1 MLYLLFPGAAHRND
15 PNGCAAIG
23 ENRCPVLAADLAY
36 ARKRGSSS
44 VFAGTSNSRSSSQR
58 EGLRGIKVDAVL
70 FKVRGALGWVK
81 FEVHGRTLG

>member
-1 MLYLLFPGAAHRND
+1 M
-15 PNGCAAIG
+15 
-23 ENRCPVLAADLAY
+23 LAADLAY
-36 ARKRGSSS
+36 CQK
-44 VFAGTSNSRSSSQR
+44 AGLIFGFRRDFQQPFIEP